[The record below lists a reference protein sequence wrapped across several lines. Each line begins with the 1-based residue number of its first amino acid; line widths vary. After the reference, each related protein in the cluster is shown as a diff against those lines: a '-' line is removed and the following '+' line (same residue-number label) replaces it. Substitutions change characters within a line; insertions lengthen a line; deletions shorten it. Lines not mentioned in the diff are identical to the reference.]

1 MSEESDFFPDGKTAE
16 KLPQVK
22 SWQMVTNHS
31 NLYYQI
37 AAGLLMP
44 PEGFGSKYYLDTAD
58 AFPGYLPIFP
68 VNVLQA
74 AVDFSVS
81 EKPHLLACIL
91 NMDLNSLR
99 GPVKVITPQGEVKD
113 VNFPEEVDSSCQL
126 MLVSAPLP
134 INFISSIVCRS
145 REEKLQIEKDAQY
158 FSNVDIS
165 DFTMKTGA
173 AAFTKKKSEK
183 WPLQD
188 ILITSIEVS
197 LDVPMA
203 AGAMMGVLSN
213 MSNRGKLSISAG
225 RLAFEP
231 ESSPRG
237 IESHPAIAAMGG
249 WLKSGKCTETEDVSQ
264 RLFWNIVSQV
274 SAAKG
279 SAKADNVMDVA
290 IAYLENMPTEEFD
303 QKTRSYG
310 EKLAGDLRSI
320 LGLADS
326 TISEIFERHPKPVSR
341 AMTLFVLRE
350 KIVDLLE
357 FDSARLTE
365 ADYILAAIL
374 FAAREGWIGLANDLR
389 DLPGLNAAVSHR
401 MAAIAHNIAGSN
413 LELGQAP
420 ERPQSLVEL
429 MTAAESSMSNGQKEA
444 ALYIARQLKWTCL
457 QTQIDLGKGDYQ
469 LGVTGAGIRL
479 TLDGD
484 VKAVLTEVLEDDF
497 MVNFLATEIP
507 NKVERKV
514 RELLRS
520 AK

>member
-1 MSEESDFFPDGKTAE
+1 MPESPDFFLAGKTAE

-58 AFPGYLPIFP
+58 AFPGHLPIFP
-68 VNVLQA
+68 VNVSQA

-81 EKPHLLACIL
+81 EKSHLIPCIL

-113 VNFPEEVDSSCQL
+113 VNFPEEVDNSCQL
-126 MLVSAPLP
+126 MLVAAPLP

-145 REEKLQIEKDAQY
+145 REEKLQMEKDAQD

-165 DFTMKTGA
+165 GFKIKAGA
-173 AAFTKKKSEK
+173 AAFAKNKADK
-183 WPLQD
+183 WPPQD
-188 ILITSIEVS
+188 ISIAPRGAS

-203 AGAMMGVLSN
+203 AGAMMGVLSK

-231 ESSPRG
+231 ESSLPS
-237 IESHPAIAAMGG
+237 IDSYPAIAAMGE
-249 WLKSGKCTETEDVSQ
+249 WLQRGKCTETEDVSQ

-274 SAAKG
+274 SAAKR
-279 SAKADNVMDVA
+279 SADAGNVMDVA
-290 IAYLENMPTEEFD
+290 IAYLEDMPPEEFD
-303 QKTRSYG
+303 QNTRSYG
-310 EKLAGDLRSI
+310 ERLASDLRSI

-350 KIVDLLE
+350 KIEDLLE
-357 FDSARLTE
+357 FDSAQLTE

-401 MAAIAHNIAGSN
+401 MAAIAHTIAGSN
-413 LELGQAP
+413 LDLGQAP
-420 ERPQSLVEL
+420 ERPQSLIEL
-429 MTAAESSMSNGQKEA
+429 LTAAESSMSSGQKEA
-444 ALYIARQLKWTCL
+444 ALYIARQLKWACL

-484 VKAVLTEVLEDDF
+484 VKAVVTEVLEDDF
-497 MVNFLATEIP
+497 MVKLLATEIP
-507 NKVERKV
+507 IKVERKV
-514 RELLRS
+514 RELLRG